1 MGQIVP
7 RPMDFDECTINK
19 SNTTL
24 ELCELCTQDL
34 LLLNS
39 KSLDLINNGE
49 IDTRCNKHPIIIYC
63 THAPIPRECI
73 ILCDLVMLHRK
84 DEVQQTLFQ
93 GQIKWLV
100 RSAMC
105 LPNGPHM
112 TNDG

>member
-49 IDTRCNKHPIIIYC
+49 IDTRCNKHAIIIYC

-100 RSAMC
+100 RSAIASPMD
-105 LPNGPHM
+105 L
-112 TNDG
+112 T

>member
-24 ELCELCTQDL
+24 ELCELGTQDL
-34 LLLNS
+34 LLLTS

-100 RSAMC
+100 RSAIASPMD
-105 LPNGPHM
+105 L
-112 TNDG
+112 T